1 MSSDPDHILKAGPE
15 ASGVRLDK
23 WLAAQLAPMSRSR
36 VRGLIEAGRVRLCRE
51 GAAQTIA
58 EADHSVKPGDE
69 YAVHLPPPAGTDIAP
84 EPIALDILHEDDDL
98 IVINKPAGMVVHPA
112 PGNTGG
118 TLVNAL
124 LAHCG
129 PGIAEVGS
137 NRRPGIVH
145 RLDKDTSGVMVA
157 AKSEAAYHGLVALF
171 AEHDIERQYQAVVW
185 GVPNPLAGSVDA
197 AIGRHT
203 GDRKKMAVA
212 ARGKPA
218 VTHYAVRQVF
228 AGLAAL
234 VDCRLESGR
243 THQIRVHMAS
253 IGHPII
259 GDATYGR
266 ARPERRRRL
275 EALGLDVG
283 NLAHRQALHAR
294 ILGFQ
299 HPVTGEPLYFERDFP
314 SDMHDLISALATAV

>member
-1 MSSDPDHILKAGPE
+1 M
-15 ASGVRLDK
+15 RLDK
-23 WLAAQLAPMSRSR
+23 WLAGELAPMSRSR
-36 VRGLIEAGRVRLCRE
+36 LRGLIEEGRVRLTAP

-58 EADHSVKPGDE
+58 EADHAVKPGDVYE
-69 YAVHLPPPAGTDIAP
+69 IRLPPPAGTDIAP
-84 EPIALDILHEDDDL
+84 QRIALDILYEDDDL

-112 PGNTGG
+112 PGNSEG

-129 PGIAEVGS
+129 PGIAEIGS
-137 NRRPGIVH
+137 TRRPGIVH
-145 RLDKDTSGVMVA
+145 RLDKDTSGIMVA
-157 AKSEAAYHGLVALF
+157 AKSEAAYMGLVALF

-185 GVPNPLAGSVDA
+185 GVPNPLEGRIEA

-218 VTHYAVRQVF
+218 VTHYRVARAF
-228 AGLAAL
+228 AGLASL
-234 VDCRLESGR
+234 VECRLETGR

-275 EALGLDVG
+275 EALGVDVG
-283 NLAHRQALHAR
+283 NLARRQALHAR
-294 ILGFQ
+294 ILGFR
-299 HPVTGEPLYFERDFP
+299 HPVTGQHLYFERDFP
-314 SDMHDLISALATAV
+314 SDMHDLITALAKAN

>member
-1 MSSDPDHILKAGPE
+1 MLKAGPE
-15 ASGVRLDK
+15 AAGRLDK
-23 WLAAQLAPMSRSR
+23 WLAGELAPMSRSR
-36 VRGLIEAGRVRLCRE
+36 IRGLIEEGRVRLRQG

-69 YAVHLPPPAGTDIAP
+69 YAIHLPAPAGTDIAP
-84 EPIALDILHEDDDL
+84 EPIALDILYEDDDL
-98 IVINKPAGMVVHPA
+98 IVIDKPAGMVVHPA
-112 PGNTGG
+112 PGNTSG

-129 PGIAEVGS
+129 PGIADVGS
-137 NRRPGIVH
+137 SRRPGIVH

-185 GVPNPLAGSVDA
+185 GVPSPLSGSVDA

-218 VTHYAVRQVF
+218 VTHYEVRQAF

-234 VDCRLESGR
+234 VDCRLETGR
-243 THQIRVHMAS
+243 THQIRVHMAA
-253 IGHPII
+253 IGHPIM

-266 ARPERRRRL
+266 PRPERRRRL
-275 EALGLDVG
+275 EALGVDVG
-283 NLAHRQALHAR
+283 NLARRQALHAR
-294 ILGFQ
+294 ILGFR
-299 HPVTGEPLYFERDFP
+299 HPVTGEHLYFEREVP
-314 SDMHDLISALATAV
+314 SDMHDLISALARAV